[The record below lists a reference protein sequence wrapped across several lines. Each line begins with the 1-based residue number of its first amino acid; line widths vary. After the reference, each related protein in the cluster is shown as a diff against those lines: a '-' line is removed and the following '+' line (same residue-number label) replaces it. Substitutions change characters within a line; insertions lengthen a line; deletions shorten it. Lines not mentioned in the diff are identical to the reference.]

1 MDGAYI
7 LSEYGVR
14 AGVPSLIL
22 ISTGTEVAL
31 AVAVAKVR
39 IVKKKYFKLVEF
51 NVFDRRQPFEK
62 KTFL

>member
-22 ISTGTEVAL
+22 VSTGTEVAL
-31 AVAVAKVR
+31 AVTVAKVR
-39 IVKKKYFKLVEF
+39 ERECYCL
-51 NVFDRRQPFEK
+51 
-62 KTFL
+62 